1 LHLRKHRKIKAKSTF
16 KDQSD
21 YFFPAQQNNTAQWK
35 KDESCKSTSQLFW
48 DKSYV
53 NTAGTINMWDYA
65 VDDWV
70 TILAV
75 YKTMYENAKKIA
87 LNDDTCRKGH
97 LWCQLC

>member
-1 LHLRKHRKIKAKSTF
+1 MK
-16 KDQSD
+16 SD
-21 YFFPAQQNNTAQWK
+21 YFFPMRRNNTVQK

-53 NTAGTINMWDYA
+53 NTGGTHYA
-65 VDDWV
+65 VGNCV

-75 YKTMYENAKKIA
+75 YKTMYENALKIP
-87 LNDDTCRKGH
+87 LNDTGRKDL